1 MKGNKMPTYEYRC
14 KKCGN
19 DFEKV
24 QRITEASLERCPLC
38 RGVVERLISPS
49 TFILKGGGWYASD
62 NKTKEVSASN
72 DDLA

>member
-1 MKGNKMPTYEYRC
+1 MPIYEYRC

-19 DFEKV
+19 EFEKV
-24 QRITEASLERCPLC
+24 QRITEPSLERCPLC
-38 RGVVERLISPS
+38 RGVVERLISSS
-49 TFILKGGGWYASD
+49 TFILKGGGWYVSD